1 MNFVVQGLRKLY
13 YDATKRARNRA
24 AAPNGAD
31 NFVTDVT
38 EIQLQTRNW
47 STTAATFTTRWL
59 RLKWQIEEVSYI
71 RSMISDTFVMEIV
84 VVIFQQ

>member
-1 MNFVVQGLRKLY
+1 MNFVVQVFRKLY

-31 NFVTDVT
+31 NLLTDVT

-47 STTAATFTTRWL
+47 STTAATFTTR
-59 RLKWQIEEVSYI
+59 
-71 RSMISDTFVMEIV
+71 
-84 VVIFQQ
+84 